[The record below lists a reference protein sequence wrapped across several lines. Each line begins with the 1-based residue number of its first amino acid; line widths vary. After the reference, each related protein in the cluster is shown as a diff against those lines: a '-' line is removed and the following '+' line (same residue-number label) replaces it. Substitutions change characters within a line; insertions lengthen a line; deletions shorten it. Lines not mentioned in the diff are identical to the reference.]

1 LTRSKAL
8 KLTWWGS
15 LVQNKVERLGSMK
28 SGCFSSMQQGFVRLG
43 FAHWSWSPLCV
54 FQLLE
59 GFHGRP
65 QGCEAGQGHPSRNM
79 FAVVKTLI
87 EFEGESIFLH
97 LMTWD
102 LGNEILLVATNTDW
116 RCNRSQV
123 TVNPIGGLFVRQ
135 VHRTLKNWVCWRNA
149 HSEINE
155 RLVSD
160 MTKKLFPSLV
170 QAGTAL
176 GGVPQWHNDPE
187 RSRLYDVAIH
197 SNSQWRWPVAFFAM
211 KSPMKMEVFVAKS
224 K

>member
-1 LTRSKAL
+1 
-8 KLTWWGS
+8 
-15 LVQNKVERLGSMK
+15 
-28 SGCFSSMQQGFVRLG
+28 MQQGFVREG

-54 FQLLE
+54 SATVHSWRDSM
-59 GFHGRP
+59 GGRKDAKRAKAT
-65 QGCEAGQGHPSRNM
+65 QRNM

-97 LMTWD
+97 IMTWD

-135 VHRTLKNWVCWRNA
+135 VYRTLKNWVCWRNA

-170 QAGTAL
+170 QSGTAL

-187 RSRLYDVAIH
+187 RWRLYAVAIH
-197 SNSQWRWPVAFFAM
+197 SNSPWRWPVAFFCCEI
-211 KSPMKMEVFVAKS
+211 PNENGGLCR
-224 K
+224 

>member
-1 LTRSKAL
+1 
-8 KLTWWGS
+8 
-15 LVQNKVERLGSMK
+15 MK
-28 SGCFSSMQQGFVRLG
+28 SGCFSPWNAAG
-43 FAHWSWSPLCV
+43 LCKRGICTLELV
-54 FQLLE
+54 PTVCFSYCALVE

-65 QGCEAGQGHPSRNM
+65 QGCEAGQSHPKKHVCGCQDTNWIRRG
-79 FAVVKTLI
+79 VD
-87 EFEGESIFLH
+87 FLH
-97 LMTWD
+97 IMTWD

-135 VHRTLKNWVCWRNA
+135 VYRTLKNWVCWRNA

-170 QAGTAL
+170 QSGTAL

-187 RSRLYDVAIH
+187 RWRLYDVAIH
-197 SNSQWRWPVAFFAM
+197 SNSPWRWPVAFFCCEI
-211 KSPMKMEVFVAKS
+211 PNENGGLCR
-224 K
+224 